1 MKITEKETKNST
13 AVVEILIPVDKVN
26 QVREEVVEEM
36 IKNITVK
43 GFRQGKAPKNIAQNN
58 LDPEKLN
65 NHIISHLLNETVT
78 KILKEKGYKTLGR
91 PVLEKLETTK
101 EGEVLLIMNFPLY
114 PQFELGNYKEK
125 IKKAKI
131 KDKNVENIY
140 EILLKN
146 IKIEVSPLLIEE
158 EVNHALNRLK
168 EQAKSLNISLEQYF
182 ESIKK
187 TKEKIQADYEKN
199 ALESIKL
206 DLILLT
212 IAKEESLKV
221 TDQEIEGLAKIASA
235 KNHHQLDQIKSVLI
249 RRKTIDFL
257 KDLTA

>member
-1 MKITEKETKNST
+1 MKIIEKEIKNST
-13 AVVEILIPVDKVN
+13 AKIEVLVPVNRIDHVK
-26 QVREEVVEEM
+26 EEVVDEM

-65 NHIISHLLNETVT
+65 NHIISHILNEAVT
-78 KILKEKGYKTLGR
+78 ETLKEKTYKTLGR
-91 PVLEKLETTK
+91 PVLEKLETSK
-101 EGEVLLIMNFPLY
+101 EGEILLIMNFPLY
-114 PQFELGNYKEK
+114 PEFKLGKYKEE

-131 KDKNVENIY
+131 KDKKIENVY

-146 IKIEVSPLLIEE
+146 IKIDISPLLVEE
-158 EVNHALNRLK
+158 EVNHALVRLE
-168 EQAKSLNISLEQYF
+168 EQAKSLNITLEKYF

-187 TKEKIQADYEKN
+187 TKEEVQMDYEKS

-206 DLILLT
+206 DLILLA
-212 IAKEESLKV
+212 IAKEEDLKISAEEIQSLS
-221 TDQEIEGLAKIASA
+221 QLANA
-235 KNHHQLDQIKSVLI
+235 KSNQLDQIKSILL